1 MERAL
6 KERIIGASVLVVVVV
21 LVVPVFLDGPPE
33 DGEVVSRQVSLP
45 GQNAQNTQTVVL
57 DRDRDEPV
65 PAAATMTP
73 TPAPVRETQREA
85 VPADAGGSG
94 GVGSDN
100 VGSDNVGLENT
111 GGNDTGS
118 VENGGE
124 EQAVAAA
131 PARQVTPAESRPDR
145 NTIVAANSTATSTTG
160 MWAVQL
166 GSFSNRENAERLAAD
181 LRKQG
186 FAAFLSGLA
195 TGSGQLHR
203 VRIGPQKDR
212 DDAEAMAARL
222 KSAGHTGQVVPH
234 P

>member
-85 VPADAGGSG
+85 VQANAGGSD

-100 VGSDNVGLENT
+100 VGSGNVGSENT

-131 PARQVTPAESRPDR
+131 PARQATPAESRPDR
-145 NTIVAANSTATSTTG
+145 NTIVAANNAATSTTG